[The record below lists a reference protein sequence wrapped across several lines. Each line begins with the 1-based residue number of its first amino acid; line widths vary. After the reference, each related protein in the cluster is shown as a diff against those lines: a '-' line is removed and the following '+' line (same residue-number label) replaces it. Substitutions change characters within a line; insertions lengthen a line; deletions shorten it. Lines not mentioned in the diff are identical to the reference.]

1 MMLLIL
7 SQNYLYFSN
16 SFSSM
21 TKKDMYL
28 VYLECRPSLR
38 PRHAIRIPPIP
49 RPRPRRTSKPL
60 PNDMYE

>member
-1 MMLLIL
+1 
-7 SQNYLYFSN
+7 
-16 SFSSM
+16 
-21 TKKDMYL
+21 MYL